1 MILQSFVKKNSIK
14 NELNQVIRENKRSV

>member
-1 MILQSFVKKNSIK
+1 LQSFVKKNSIK